1 MIEKTYHKTYHTL
14 RRQWM
19 LGKLDL
25 VATTKRLGYKRG
37 SMSKG
42 VTRVRTILSEMGITV
57 L

>member
-25 VATTKRLGYKRG
+25 VATAKRLGYKRG